1 MIAASYY
8 KTVRYQIVSKQMLN
22 EFRLGA
28 RLLKRD
34 WTAGELKVLL
44 FALIIAVTSMTSIG
58 LFIKRIDNVM
68 LDQSGEFLG
77 ANLVLQSPKKIS
89 SETIDYA
96 HNLNLNTSH
105 SLSFSSVIV
114 ANNNFQLSH
123 IKAVD
128 KHYPLLSHIKTSDDL
143 YGNETQR
150 NNGPIAGEVWL
161 VPRLFSLL
169 DIKLGDTI
177 ELGERLLTVS
187 AVLKYDPGQAF
198 SFMSIAPK
206 LLMNINDVE
215 STGIVQ
221 PGSRL
226 TYMVGITGKQSNRSI
241 FEKWLS
247 PKLNASQKIMGG
259 TEGSEAVNSAMQKGK
274 QYLSLASMLSVML
287 SGIAIAIAANRYG
300 ERHYNQAALM
310 RCMGAQQKN
319 IIRIFSSQLLILG
332 VIASG
337 IGCLLGYASQQI
349 IATLLKDFFNS
360 ALPAA
365 NLSPLFN
372 GFISGLI
379 TLFCFSLP
387 SLLRLKS
394 IPPLKVL
401 RDDLAP
407 LSLSLWF
414 IYGLAIICIVGIMWW
429 QSGELQLTIMVLLG
443 SIACGAA
450 LFVISTLLVTIS
462 KLILPG
468 LSGPWKIGLQQIIR
482 HKKQNQLQMLALG
495 LSLMILMLIFL
506 IRNDLMMR
514 WQNQL
519 PEQAPNHFIINI
531 QNNEVTPIKSYLQN
545 NNVQTE
551 GVYPM
556 VRGRII
562 KINGVDI
569 LDRITNNKK
578 LDQSLKRELN
588 LSWNNSVQANNQ
600 IISGTWWNKDTQGKP
615 YISIESGL
623 AKRLNIDIG
632 DSITFN
638 VADQELSASILNIR
652 SVQWDSFQPNFFII
666 FPDGIINDFPATY
679 ISSFY
684 LSSKD
689 KQLLNDIIKKFPTI
703 TVLEIDDI
711 MNQVKAIMQQVSSTI
726 GYVMLFVLLSGIV
739 VLSAA
744 MQSSMEVRIHSS
756 VIMRTLGAKKSFLQ
770 RSHLTEFALLGYL
783 SGLLAVIGTEIIS
796 YFLYTRI
803 FNLSFEL
810 HFMLWVYGPL
820 FTSILITMISLFYM
834 REITKYSPTKVLRY
848 T

>member
-1 MIAASYY
+1 
-8 KTVRYQIVSKQMLN
+8 MLN

-77 ANLVLQSPKKIS
+77 ANLVIQSPNKIS
-89 SETIDYA
+89 TETIDYA
-96 HNLNLNTSH
+96 QNLNLNTSH

-114 ANNNFQLSH
+114 ANNTFQLSH
-123 IKAVD
+123 VKAVD
-128 KHYPLLSHIKTSDDL
+128 GNYPLLSHIKTSTDL
-143 YGNETQR
+143 YGHETKR
-150 NNGPIAGEVWL
+150 NNGPTSGEAWL

-177 ELGERLLTVS
+177 ELGERQLKVT
-187 AVLKYDPGQAF
+187 AVLKHDPGQAF

-226 TYMVGITGKQSNRSI
+226 TYTVGISGEPSNRKI
-241 FEKWLS
+241 FEQWLS
-247 PKLNASQKIMGG
+247 PKLNSSQKLMGG
-259 TEGSEAVNSAMQKGK
+259 TEGSEAVNSAMDKGK

-319 IIRIFSSQLLILG
+319 IIRIFSSQLFILG
-332 VIASG
+332 VIACG

-349 IATLLKDFFNS
+349 IAQLLKDFFHT

-365 NLSPLFN
+365 NLTPLLN

-401 RDDLAP
+401 RDDLEP
-407 LSLSLWF
+407 LSLSLWL
-414 IYGLAIICIVGIMWW
+414 IYGVAISCIVGIMWW
-429 QSGELQLTIMVLLG
+429 QSGELELTLLVLLG
-443 SIACGAA
+443 SIACGGA
-450 LFVISTLLVTIS
+450 LFVISTLLVGVS

-468 LSGPWKIGLQQIIR
+468 LTGPWKIGLQQIIR

-506 IRNDLMMR
+506 IRNDLMLR

-531 QNNEVTPIKSYLQN
+531 QNNEVTAVKSFLLQN
-545 NNVQTE
+545 NIKTE
-551 GVYPM
+551 GIYPM
-556 VRGRII
+556 VRGRIV

-569 LDRITNNKK
+569 LDKNNDNTK

-588 LSWNNSVQANNQ
+588 LSWNNSIQENNQ
-600 IISGTWWNKDTQGKP
+600 IISGAWWDKNNQSKP
-615 YISIESGL
+615 YISIEKGL
-623 AKRLNIDIG
+623 AKRLKVDIG
-632 DSITFN
+632 DSVTFKI
-638 VADQELSASILNIR
+638 ADQEISASILNIR

-666 FPDGIINDFPATY
+666 FPDGIINSFPATY

-684 LSSKD
+684 LSSD
-689 KQLLNDIIKKFPTI
+689 NKQLLNDIIKNFPTI

-711 MNQVKAIMQQVSSTI
+711 MDQVKAIMQQVSSTI
-726 GYVMLFVLLSGIV
+726 GYVMLFVLFAGIV
-739 VLSAA
+739 VLAAA
-744 MQSSMEVRIHSS
+744 MQSSMELRIQSA
-756 VIMRTLGAKKSFLQ
+756 VIMRTLGARKSFLQ

-796 YFLYTRI
+796 YFLYTKI
-803 FNLSFEL
+803 FSLVFEL
-810 HFMLWVYGPL
+810 HFMLWIYGPL
-820 FTSILITMISLFYM
+820 FTSILIVLISLFYM
-834 REITKYSPTKVLRY
+834 RDITKLSPMKVLRY

>member
-1 MIAASYY
+1 
-8 KTVRYQIVSKQMLN
+8 MLN

-44 FALIIAVTSMTSIG
+44 LALSIAVTSMTSIS
-58 LFIKRIDNVM
+58 LFIQRIDKVM

-77 ANLVLQSPKKIS
+77 ANLILQSPDKIS
-89 SETIDYA
+89 TETITQA
-96 HNLNLNTSH
+96 HQLNLKTSD
-105 SLSFSSVIV
+105 SVSFSSVIV
-114 ANNNFQLSH
+114 ANNAFQLSH

-128 KHYPLLSHIKTSDDL
+128 KHYPLLSHIKISSDL
-143 YGNETQR
+143 YGNETVR
-150 NNGPIAGEVWL
+150 NSGPAMGEVWL

-169 DIKLGDTI
+169 NIKLGDTV
-177 ELGERLLTVS
+177 ELGERQLKVT
-187 AVLKYDPGQAF
+187 AVLKHDPGQAF

-226 TYMVGITGKQSNRSI
+226 TYMLGITGDASNRKI
-241 FEKWLS
+241 FEQWLT
-247 PKLNASQKIMGG
+247 PKLNTSQQLMGG
-259 TEGSEAVNSAMQKGK
+259 TEGSEAVNSAMEKAK

-319 IIRIFSSQLLILG
+319 IIRIFSSQLFILG

-337 IGCLLGYASQQI
+337 IGCLFGYLSQQI
-349 IATLLKDFFNS
+349 IATLLNDFFHTP
-360 ALPAA
+360 LPAA
-365 NLSPLFN
+365 DFSPLFS

-379 TLFCFSLP
+379 TLFGFSLP
-387 SLLRLKS
+387 SLLRLQS

-401 RDDLAP
+401 RDELAP

-414 IYGLAIICIVGIMWW
+414 IYGLAITSIVSVMWW
-429 QSGELQLTIMVLLG
+429 QSGALKLTLMVLLG
-443 SIACGAA
+443 SIVCSAA
-450 LFVISTLLVTIS
+450 LFIISALLVFTSRLVISS
-462 KLILPG
+462 

-482 HKKQNQLQMLALG
+482 HRKQNQLQMLALG

-506 IRNDLMMR
+506 IRNDLMIR

-519 PEQAPNHFIINI
+519 PEKAPNHFIINI
-531 QNNEVTPIKSYLQN
+531 QNDEVTPVKTFLQANNIK
-545 NNVQTE
+545 TE

-562 KINGVDI
+562 KINGVNI
-569 LDRITNNKK
+569 LDSTTEQSR

-588 LSWNNSVQANNQ
+588 LSWNNSVQQNNQ
-600 IISGTWWNKDTQGKP
+600 VIAGTWWDKKSLDKP
-615 YISIESGL
+615 YISIEKGL
-623 AKRLNIDIG
+623 ASRLKIDIG
-632 DSITFN
+632 DSLTFKI
-638 VADQELSASILNIR
+638 AEQEISASILNIR
-652 SVQWDSFQPNFFII
+652 SVQWDSFQPNFYVI
-666 FPDGIINDFPATY
+666 FPDGIINQFPATY

-684 LSSKD
+684 LSREN
-689 KQLLNDIIKKFPTI
+689 KQLLNTLIKNFPSI

-726 GYVMLFVLLSGIV
+726 GYVMLFVLLAGII
-739 VLSAA
+739 VLAA
-744 MQSSMEVRIHSS
+744 VMQSSMEQRIQSA

-783 SGLLAVIGTEIIS
+783 SGLLAVIGTETIS
-796 YFLYTRI
+796 YFLYTQI
-803 FNLSFEL
+803 FDLNFEL
-810 HFMLWVYGPL
+810 HFMLWFYGPL
-820 FTSILITMISLFYM
+820 FASTLIILISYFYI
-834 REITKYSPTKVLRY
+834 RNITKSSPTKTLRY
-848 T
+848 A

>member
-1 MIAASYY
+1 
-8 KTVRYQIVSKQMLN
+8 MLN
-22 EFRLGA
+22 EFCLGA
-28 RLLKRD
+28 RLLKSD

-44 FALIIAVTSMTSIG
+44 FALVIAVTSMTSIS
-58 LFIKRIDNVM
+58 LFIQRIDSVM

-77 ANLVLQSPKKIS
+77 ANLVIQSPNKIS
-89 SETIDYA
+89 SETISYA
-96 HNLNLNTSH
+96 HNLHLKSSH

-123 IKAVD
+123 VKAVD
-128 KHYPLLSHIKTSDDL
+128 KNYPLLSHIKTSVNL
-143 YGNETQR
+143 YGNETER
-150 NNGPIAGEVWL
+150 NNGPSMGEVWL

-169 DIKLGDTI
+169 DIKLGDSI
-177 ELGERLLTVS
+177 ELGERRLTVS
-187 AVLKYDPGQAF
+187 AVLKHDPGQAF

-206 LLMNINDVE
+206 LLMNINDIE

-226 TYMVGITGKQSNRSI
+226 TYTVGLTGDASSRKI

-247 PKLNASQKIMGG
+247 TRLNNSQQLIGG
-259 TEGSEAVNSAMQKGK
+259 TEGSEAVNSAMEKGK

-300 ERHYNQAALM
+300 ERHYSQAALM

-319 IIRIFSSQLLILG
+319 IVRIFSSQLFILG
-332 VIASG
+332 VIACG

-349 IATLLKDFFNS
+349 IAILLKDFFYT

-365 NLSPLFN
+365 SLTPLLN

-379 TLFCFSLP
+379 TLFGFSLP

-401 RDDLAP
+401 RDDLTP
-407 LSLSLWF
+407 LTLSLWF
-414 IYGLAIICIVGIMWW
+414 IYGLAVASIVGVMWW
-429 QSGELQLTIMVLLG
+429 QSGELKLTVLVLLG
-443 SIACGAA
+443 SIACGGA
-450 LFVISTLLVTIS
+450 LFIISTLLVAIS
-462 KLILPG
+462 NLMLPG
-468 LSGPWKIGLQQIIR
+468 LAGPWKIGLQQIIR

-506 IRNDLMMR
+506 IRSDLMLR

-531 QNNEVTPIKSYLQN
+531 QQNEVVAIKSFLQDN
-545 NNVQTE
+545 NIKTE

-556 VRGRII
+556 VRGRVI
-562 KINGVDI
+562 KINGIDI
-569 LDRITNNKK
+569 QDTTTDTAK

-588 LSWNNSVQANNQ
+588 LSWNNSIQDNNQ
-600 IISGTWWNKDTQGKP
+600 ISSGTWWDKNSLGKP
-615 YISIESGL
+615 YISIEKGL
-623 AKRLNIDIG
+623 AKRLNVNIG
-632 DSITFN
+632 DSITFKI
-638 VADQELSASILNIR
+638 AEQEISASILNIR
-652 SVQWDSFQPNFFII
+652 TVQWDSFQPNFYII
-666 FPDGIINDFPATY
+666 FPDGIINQFPSTY

-684 LSSKD
+684 LSSEN
-689 KQLLNDIIKKFPTI
+689 KQILNNIIKNFPTI

-711 MNQVKAIMQQVSSTI
+711 MDQVKSIMQQVSSTI
-726 GYVMLFVLLSGIV
+726 GYVMLFVLLAGIV
-739 VLSAA
+739 VLAAA
-744 MQSSMEVRIHSS
+744 MQSSMEVRIQSA

-796 YFLYTRI
+796 YFLYTQI
-803 FNLSFEL
+803 FGLNFEL
-810 HFMLWVYGPL
+810 HFMLWIYGPL
-820 FTSILITMISLFYM
+820 FTSILIVLISLFYM
-834 REITKYSPTKVLRY
+834 RGITRLSPTKVLRY
-848 T
+848 A

>member
-1 MIAASYY
+1 
-8 KTVRYQIVSKQMLN
+8 MLN
-22 EFRLGA
+22 EFSLGA
-28 RLLKRD
+28 RLLKSD

-44 FALIIAVTSMTSIG
+44 FALVIAVTSMTSIS
-58 LFIKRIDNVM
+58 LFIQRIDSVM

-77 ANLVLQSPKKIS
+77 ANLVIQSPNKIS
-89 SETIDYA
+89 SETISYA
-96 HNLNLNTSH
+96 HNLNLTSSH

-128 KHYPLLSHIKTSDDL
+128 KNYPLLSHIKTSLNL
-143 YGNETQR
+143 YGNETKQ
-150 NNGPIAGEVWL
+150 NNGPTTGEVWL

-169 DIKLGDTI
+169 DIKLGDSI
-177 ELGERLLTVS
+177 ELGERKLTVS
-187 AVLKYDPGQAF
+187 AVLKHDPGQAF

-226 TYMVGITGKQSNRSI
+226 TYTVGLTGDASKRKI

-247 PKLNASQKIMGG
+247 TRLNNSQQLLGG
-259 TEGSEAVNSAMQKGK
+259 TEGSEAVNSAMEKGK

-300 ERHYNQAALM
+300 ERHYSQAALM

-319 IIRIFSSQLLILG
+319 IVRIFSSQLFILG
-332 VIASG
+332 VIACG

-349 IATLLKDFFNS
+349 IAILLKDFFHT

-365 NLSPLFN
+365 SLTPLLN

-379 TLFCFSLP
+379 TLFGFSLP

-401 RDDLAP
+401 RDDLTP
-407 LSLSLWF
+407 LTLSLWF
-414 IYGLAIICIVGIMWW
+414 IYGLAVACIVGVMWW
-429 QSGELQLTIMVLLG
+429 QSGELKLTVMVLLG
-443 SIACGAA
+443 SIACGGA
-450 LFVISTLLVTIS
+450 LFIISTLLVAIS
-462 KLILPG
+462 NLMLPG
-468 LSGPWKIGLQQIIR
+468 LAGPWKTGLQQIIR

-506 IRNDLMMR
+506 IRSDLMLR

-531 QNNEVTPIKSYLQN
+531 QQNEVVPIKSFLQDN
-545 NNVQTE
+545 KIKTE

-569 LDRITNNKK
+569 LESTTANTK

-588 LSWNNSVQANNQ
+588 LSWNNSLQQNNQ
-600 IISGTWWNKDTQGKP
+600 ISTGTWWDKNSLGKP
-615 YISIESGL
+615 YISIEKGL
-623 AKRLNIDIG
+623 AKRLKVNIG
-632 DSITFN
+632 DSITFKI
-638 VADQELSASILNIR
+638 AEQEISASILNIR
-652 SVQWDSFQPNFFII
+652 TVQWDSFQPNFFII
-666 FPDGIINDFPATY
+666 FPDGIINQFPSTY

-684 LSSKD
+684 LSSEN
-689 KQLLNDIIKKFPTI
+689 KQILNNIIKSFPTI

-711 MNQVKAIMQQVSSTI
+711 MNQVKSIMQQVSSTI
-726 GYVMLFVLLSGIV
+726 GYVMLFVLLAGIV
-739 VLSAA
+739 VLAAA
-744 MQSSMEVRIHSS
+744 MQSSMEVRIQSA
-756 VIMRTLGAKKSFLQ
+756 VIMRTLGARKSFLQ

-796 YFLYTRI
+796 YFLYTQI
-803 FNLSFEL
+803 FGLNFEL
-810 HFMLWVYGPL
+810 HFKLWIYGPL
-820 FTSILITMISLFYM
+820 ITSILIVLISLFYM
-834 REITKYSPTKVLRY
+834 RGITRLSPTKVLRY
-848 T
+848 A